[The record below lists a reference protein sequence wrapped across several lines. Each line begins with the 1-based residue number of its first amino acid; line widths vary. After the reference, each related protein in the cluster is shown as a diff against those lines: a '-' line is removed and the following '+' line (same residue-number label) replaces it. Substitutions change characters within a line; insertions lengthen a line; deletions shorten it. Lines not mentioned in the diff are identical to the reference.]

1 MLKRFTH
8 YFCPTDVESRF
19 SLMVFDDEK
28 NHFVPLTEYYHYQ
41 IGRVSEGTALSYLNV
56 LEPFFY
62 WLKTKSLYQGERVQW
77 NNSTL
82 AVKSAIKQYLQ
93 KELGCKVRDQ
103 DSYEKVFL
111 TNKSKKTVNHFLA
124 AIKAFYKAMIKLGM
138 YEQSNPLVNLDLI
151 DQDFKIPGERKDR
164 QRMPKIA
171 GTEEPV
177 NYRKHTDSYFKIMND
192 EWVPEVIGD
201 WDLPYRVYN
210 GGEKAK
216 WNLRD
221 EVIIR
226 FMFETG
232 ARISEILDLTIGDYR
247 NRMDKH
253 EFSAFNKGSFKRRTK
268 FIRISP
274 ETLKLLIRYINI
286 ERKKF
291 TKKSLKFENL
301 PDDEFI
307 FISQRGSRYRYTAFY
322 NNWSK
327 IITTAGINLN
337 PHKARHWFVTSR
349 LRGIYETSKTKAEVE
364 DKKKQLIG
372 YMKWRDAET
381 LNVYEHLYDEE
392 KYRDIHEHMIQNYT
406 LREKEY
412 KKNKK
417 SNKETPISKVTTT
430 RDKHFEED
438 WLNDF
443 YEGME

>member
-1 MLKRFTH
+1 MSKRFSH
-8 YFCPTDVESRF
+8 YFCPVGVESRY

-28 NHFVPLTEYYHYQ
+28 NHFVPLTEYYQYQ

-77 NNSTL
+77 DSSKL
-82 AVKSAIKQYLQ
+82 AVQSAIKQYLQ

-124 AIKAFYKAMIKLGM
+124 AIKSFYKSMIKISM
-138 YEQSNPLVNLDLI
+138 YKHSNPLVNLDLI
-151 DQDFKIPGERKDR
+151 DQDIEVPGERKNR

-171 GTEEPV
+171 GTEESV
-177 NYRKHTDSYFKIMND
+177 NYRKVTDSYFKIISD

-201 WDLPYRVYN
+201 WDLPYKVYN
-210 GGEKAK
+210 GGEKSK

-221 EVIIR
+221 EIIVR

-232 ARISEILDLTIGDYR
+232 ARISEILELTIGDYR
-247 NRMDKH
+247 SRLDKH
-253 EFSAFNKGSFKRRTK
+253 ELSAFNKGSFKRRTK

-291 TKKSLKFENL
+291 TKSPAKFENL
-301 PDDEFI
+301 PDTELI
-307 FISQRGSRYRYTAFY
+307 FISQKGSMYKYSAFY
-322 NNWSK
+322 KNWSR
-327 IITTAGINLN
+327 IISNAGINLN

-349 LRGIYETSKTKAEVE
+349 LRGIYETSTSKAEIE

-372 YMKWRDAET
+372 YMKWRDSET

-392 KYRDIHEHMIQNYT
+392 KYRDIHEQMIQTYMR
-406 LREKEY
+406 REKEY
-412 KKNKK
+412 LKNKK
-417 SNKETPISKVTTT
+417 INKETPVSKVIITQ
-430 RDKHFEED
+430 DKQFEED

>member
-1 MLKRFTH
+1 
-8 YFCPTDVESRF
+8 
-19 SLMVFDDEK
+19 MVFDDEK
-28 NHFVPLTEYYHYQ
+28 NHFPPLTEYYHYQ

-56 LEPFFY
+56 LESFFY
-62 WLKTKSLYQGERVQW
+62 WLKTKSLYQGEKVKW
-77 NNSTL
+77 DSLTL

-111 TNKSKKTVNHFLA
+111 TNKSKRTVNHFLA
-124 AIKAFYKAMIKLGM
+124 AIKAFYKTMKKIGM
-138 YEQSNPLVNLDLI
+138 YNYNNPLVNLDLV
-151 DQDFKIPGERKDR
+151 DQDLNEVKGERKDR

-177 NYRKHTDSYFKIMND
+177 NYRKVTDSYFKIMND
-192 EWVPEVIGD
+192 EWVPEVIGE
-201 WDLPYRVYN
+201 WDLPYKVYN
-210 GGEKAK
+210 AGEKSK

-226 FMFETG
+226 FLFETG
-232 ARISEILDLTIGDYR
+232 ARISEILELTIGDYR

-253 EFSAFNKGSFKRRTK
+253 EFSAFNKGSFKRRSK

-274 ETLKLLIRYINI
+274 ETLKLLIRYINL

-291 TKKSLKFENL
+291 TNNPVKFENL
-301 PDDEFI
+301 SNDEFI
-307 FISQRGSRYRYTAFY
+307 FISQRGGKYKYTAFY

-327 IITTAGINLN
+327 IISTAGMKLN

-349 LRGIYETSKTKAEVE
+349 LRGIYETSTSKAEIE

-372 YMKWRDAET
+372 YMKWRDSET
-381 LNVYEHLYDEE
+381 INVYEHLYDEE
-392 KYRDIHEHMIQNYT
+392 KFRDIHEQMIQTYT
-406 LREKEY
+406 RREKEY
-412 KKNKK
+412 LKNKK
-417 SNKETPISKVTTT
+417 SNKETFATKVITTP
-430 RDKHFEED
+430 DKQFDED